1 MKRLLS
7 LFLLLPLF
15 ASAAPF
21 AEWLQVPVPGG
32 GTVSIWGE
40 GDEYDA
46 YFETADGHALRVNG
60 AAGRYEYVTLDER
73 TEAYVGTG
81 VFLGDE
87 AGNEALLASI
97 PLHLRDESEAHA
109 AAVQAK
115 IDALEEELHIR
126 KNWEEVQAAT
136 ERRRELEAL
145 MEAGE
150 YDGPLPTSVT
160 VGSIVGV
167 TLLVDFPVTNGAGQ
181 VTGTLFAKSSPLVT
195 PDVVKA
201 WFNQEE
207 VFSGG
212 GYSVRKFYAISSG
225 GQLDYTNVV
234 VGPVCVPHPRE
245 YYDKSNTSC
254 GTCGRNMIRDALSVL
269 VASPDYQSVW
279 LPLIRRATTGY
290 SGGGAKAFNV
300 IFAGP
305 TASTWDYGLWAHKS
319 SVSASDIL
327 KWTNDQGN
335 SCYFSTY
342 NIVPANNSTSP
353 STTLHHENG
362 HMICGFPDLYH
373 YNNKTYGVGNVSM
386 MCHHTWCDVD
396 PYLREGAGWYTPKT
410 LPSSG
415 WVTVTTDRDDVY
427 RFTNASRTSERFYI
441 QNRPNT
447 GLDKGLSNRGIL
459 IYRANASRSN
469 TYASKLSSYNSG
481 HASTNRY
488 DNELSLEQADGK
500 YDLERRSGWGSSV
513 EANDYWFDGNTAPLY
528 ADVFDND
535 SAACSRWYDGTSS
548 GLKLSH
554 FSKIGDTMRFLV
566 GDPAQCRDPVAWI
579 DFAGRTLT
587 SVSFR
592 TKVESFGLGSSS
604 VSVVAEF
611 GSDAAFS
618 SVVST
623 RSLGTVSTLN
633 QTQTWTVGD
642 LARGTK
648 WYIRLKLANSNG
660 RQLSEAV
667 GLYEPLSPD
676 VLYVKKGGAGAR
688 DGSSWANAFPD
699 ISDALDAMA
708 AEAPIFAGV
717 KQEAWV
723 AAGTYVP
730 DQSAPQK
737 FYVSGQGYAVYG
749 GFAGN
754 ETSRDQRDWI
764 ANPTILSGEVGD
776 PNDPTDNLRT
786 VLVGT
791 AGSEENV
798 ASLWDGF
805 VVRDTFCGSM
815 SETYGAVRGGV
826 SGYSEY
832 TWTNALTLSHF
843 LFTAN
848 VSTGQPPPVAHGP
861 VIIRD
866 SVLTGNS
873 STYSPSST
881 WADPGCIA
889 RYAWF
894 QNCTIAGNST
904 LGVVLFRCRLD
915 NSIVWGNSFTKDRS
929 LYWYGNE
936 TGNTSPLLYWFDG
949 YGSDRYIAQTPL
961 PPKTIGTLWT
971 SDPSFV
977 ADADNPD
984 FEWALGAASPAIDAG
999 NTPGWMTDDSLDYL
1013 GRPRVSGAAPDLGA
1027 VEYVDQGPTAPR
1039 FSSVALGEVTY
1050 RSVAVAATLRTL
1062 GNQST
1067 SASLVAQ
1074 VSPNASFSTIVAT
1087 GTAVS
1092 ATETKVAYT
1101 VSAAGLSDGTTYYV
1115 RVKATGSNG
1124 LSEFSE
1130 ALSFTTADRAIPSG
1144 SATLGTPTLDT
1155 LPVSWRLTNVG
1166 YGNSS
1171 ATVTILYGT
1180 TSACTQSKV
1189 VGTYTAETSGTAML
1203 TGLSPNATYY
1213 VRIKVVASPS
1223 NKSFTSDPAVS
1234 AKTRDYGSPAVSAT
1248 AGSAS
1253 QYAATFTWTL
1263 SDLGYGASSAAV
1275 YVDVSKSSSFPSGST
1290 TTSTLAADAT
1300 STGSARPGAVSGLD
1314 PETTYYVRVRAVN
1327 DGGKTGTSATM
1338 TFATKA
1344 VGTPA
1349 AAVSVTERLQRG
1361 ATLRIVVTDLGE
1373 TANSATVYVDYGTT
1387 TSYGTTKTA
1396 GTISEA
1402 GTLDCQITELESET
1416 DYCVRVRVVNN
1427 GGKTGSAT
1435 TTFKTLEPN
1444 DPAFTLSVSPSYTSA
1459 SFTANITRIGE
1470 GASSA
1475 AGYVRWGASSAISPE
1490 LGRIPFGRVAS
1501 VPAEVSVAATG
1512 LSAGTTYYYE
1522 AVITNNIT
1530 GRKAEPGSFST
1541 QAAGDLEI
1549 GTGYYEP
1556 GLIMGYRSEQWP
1568 NYTTDQM
1575 ASMTYAASTATR
1587 ALGAISAYARK
1598 PNKCVNALDSREYSM
1613 STGGIFTYDGELFM
1627 EAGRTYR
1634 FASEFFKQLV
1644 VVVDGE
1650 PLIKQGENNGGSQSF
1665 GSVAAESTGW
1675 HPIRVVTLGDNN
1687 GNGYCGGGT
1696 TWANTSS
1703 PFYAAGIGLA
1713 WTTNDN
1719 VTSVTTGNV
1728 GSWHRLMDAGDRH
1741 LLRARGRQAPM
1752 AFLDQGA
1759 TFGSTTM
1766 RVPVRLDTMYD
1777 NLTLAVYASTSPN
1790 GWYFEDRW
1798 EKKIVV
1804 GSTGAAGAKTLEAS
1818 FSGIDTT
1825 KDWYVSARLS
1835 DGANYDQWTDPVKFT
1850 PVIVRDPPAG
1860 SVAVGTPTFSSN
1872 TATVDVT
1879 SLGDDA
1885 TSVSVVLEWSTA
1897 SDFSTKETSD
1907 LGAVSA
1913 PGSKAKA
1920 LSGLAAGTTYYVRA
1934 VLTGSPSGLSTTTA
1948 AAFFTTEDIHPTAWF
1963 DVKWG
1968 SQGWGSGAAWRTSA
1982 GETAAG
1988 GTWSVPSGDASS
2000 RSGSLLALGL
2010 PEVGVLRFTARSP
2023 SASKATVKVEG
2034 SFAPELASTPP
2045 DPPAGALAGLCFARG
2060 GYKGW
2065 NGSQWVP
2072 LTGATP
2078 VAASTAWTATFDWSQ
2093 AKPRVRFTI
2102 GGTVLTASG
2111 SEWIPLATSQGYV
2124 TGVGYAGGG
2133 AVGDFKA
2140 SYTGGGYVAPVLA
2153 TLEDG
2158 GHVPLAFG
2166 KDASNNPTF
2175 EVTIKNAAK
2184 DAWYTVYASD
2194 TVDGAYK
2201 AVTSVKAAADGLM
2214 TLSISAP
2221 SSKPALFVRI
2231 GVGESAV
2238 PAGTSL

>member
-32 GTVSIWGE
+32 GTVAIWGE

-109 AAVQAK
+109 AAVQAR
-115 IDALEEELHIR
+115 IDALEEQLHIR

-136 ERRRELEAL
+136 ERRRELEA
-145 MEAGE
+145 MMAAGE

-305 TASTWDYGLWAHKS
+305 TASTWDYGLLAHKS

-528 ADVFDND
+528 TDVFDND

-815 SETYGAVRGGV
+815 GETYGAVRGGV

-873 STYSPSST
+873 STYNPSST

-1050 RSVAVAATLRTL
+1050 RSVAVAATLRTF

-1234 AKTRDYGSPAVSAT
+1234 AKTRDYGSPTVSAT

-1290 TTSTLAADAT
+1290 TTSTL
-1300 STGSARPGAVSGLD
+1300 
-1314 PETTYYVRVRAVN
+1314 
-1327 DGGKTGTSATM
+1327 
-1338 TFATKA
+1338 
-1344 VGTPA
+1344 
-1349 AAVSVTERLQRG
+1349 
-1361 ATLRIVVTDLGE
+1361 
-1373 TANSATVYVDYGTT
+1373 
-1387 TSYGTTKTA
+1387 
-1396 GTISEA
+1396 
-1402 GTLDCQITELESET
+1402 
-1416 DYCVRVRVVNN
+1416 
-1427 GGKTGSAT
+1427 
-1435 TTFKTLEPN
+1435 
-1444 DPAFTLSVSPSYTSA
+1444 
-1459 SFTANITRIGE
+1459 
-1470 GASSA
+1470 
-1475 AGYVRWGASSAISPE
+1475 
-1490 LGRIPFGRVAS
+1490 
-1501 VPAEVSVAATG
+1501 
-1512 LSAGTTYYYE
+1512 
-1522 AVITNNIT
+1522 
-1530 GRKAEPGSFST
+1530 
-1541 QAAGDLEI
+1541 
-1549 GTGYYEP
+1549 
-1556 GLIMGYRSEQWP
+1556 
-1568 NYTTDQM
+1568 
-1575 ASMTYAASTATR
+1575 
-1587 ALGAISAYARK
+1587 
-1598 PNKCVNALDSREYSM
+1598 
-1613 STGGIFTYDGELFM
+1613 
-1627 EAGRTYR
+1627 
-1634 FASEFFKQLV
+1634 
-1644 VVVDGE
+1644 
-1650 PLIKQGENNGGSQSF
+1650 
-1665 GSVAAESTGW
+1665 
-1675 HPIRVVTLGDNN
+1675 
-1687 GNGYCGGGT
+1687 
-1696 TWANTSS
+1696 
-1703 PFYAAGIGLA
+1703 
-1713 WTTNDN
+1713 
-1719 VTSVTTGNV
+1719 
-1728 GSWHRLMDAGDRH
+1728 
-1741 LLRARGRQAPM
+1741 
-1752 AFLDQGA
+1752 
-1759 TFGSTTM
+1759 
-1766 RVPVRLDTMYD
+1766 
-1777 NLTLAVYASTSPN
+1777 
-1790 GWYFEDRW
+1790 
-1798 EKKIVV
+1798 
-1804 GSTGAAGAKTLEAS
+1804 
-1818 FSGIDTT
+1818 
-1825 KDWYVSARLS
+1825 
-1835 DGANYDQWTDPVKFT
+1835 
-1850 PVIVRDPPAG
+1850 
-1860 SVAVGTPTFSSN
+1860 
-1872 TATVDVT
+1872 
-1879 SLGDDA
+1879 
-1885 TSVSVVLEWSTA
+1885 
-1897 SDFSTKETSD
+1897 
-1907 LGAVSA
+1907 
-1913 PGSKAKA
+1913 
-1920 LSGLAAGTTYYVRA
+1920 
-1934 VLTGSPSGLSTTTA
+1934 
-1948 AAFFTTEDIHPTAWF
+1948 
-1963 DVKWG
+1963 
-1968 SQGWGSGAAWRTSA
+1968 
-1982 GETAAG
+1982 
-1988 GTWSVPSGDASS
+1988 
-2000 RSGSLLALGL
+2000 
-2010 PEVGVLRFTARSP
+2010 
-2023 SASKATVKVEG
+2023 
-2034 SFAPELASTPP
+2034 
-2045 DPPAGALAGLCFARG
+2045 
-2060 GYKGW
+2060 
-2065 NGSQWVP
+2065 
-2072 LTGATP
+2072 
-2078 VAASTAWTATFDWSQ
+2078 
-2093 AKPRVRFTI
+2093 
-2102 GGTVLTASG
+2102 
-2111 SEWIPLATSQGYV
+2111 
-2124 TGVGYAGGG
+2124 
-2133 AVGDFKA
+2133 
-2140 SYTGGGYVAPVLA
+2140 
-2153 TLEDG
+2153 
-2158 GHVPLAFG
+2158 
-2166 KDASNNPTF
+2166 
-2175 EVTIKNAAK
+2175 
-2184 DAWYTVYASD
+2184 
-2194 TVDGAYK
+2194 
-2201 AVTSVKAAADGLM
+2201 
-2214 TLSISAP
+2214 
-2221 SSKPALFVRI
+2221 
-2231 GVGESAV
+2231 
-2238 PAGTSL
+2238 